1 MANESNPY
9 NQFLIFNYRKIL
21 LAMIKGDNNGEEP
34 QESVD
39 PIDKRQLLKIFFKK
53 SMTFF
58 PCNQGQLWI
67 QL

>member
-1 MANESNPY
+1 
-9 NQFLIFNYRKIL
+9 
-21 LAMIKGDNNGEEP
+21 MIKGDNNGEEP

>member
-39 PIDKRQLLKIFFKK
+39 PIDKRQLLKIFFQKVNDLFPLQPGT
-53 SMTFF
+53 TFD
-58 PCNQGQLWI
+58 
-67 QL
+67 